1 MIALRGSQ
9 TTTAQLVAEAAKL
22 VAANQQAQA
31 ALKAAY
37 GIANAK

>member
-1 MIALRGSQ
+1 MTTQQLIAQ
-9 TTTAQLVAEAAKL
+9 AVAL

-37 GIANAK
+37 GIKS

>member
-1 MIALRGSQ
+1 M
-9 TTTAQLVAEAAKL
+9 TATVAKLIAEAQRL
-22 VAANQQAQA
+22 IAANQQAQA

>member
-1 MIALRGSQ
+1 M
-9 TTTAQLVAEAAKL
+9 TTAQLIAQAAQL

-37 GIANAK
+37 GIKS